1 MDNNEVLKVSGIVK
15 HFPVSNR
22 KIRNEKNSTVK
33 AVDGVSFSVRKG
45 ETFGIVGESG
55 CGKTTLGK
63 CIMRLYKPSS
73 GQMLFNVNDEM
84 QNSLT
89 LDRQE
94 SFSLKRK
101 VQMIFQDPYASFN
114 PMRNILSAFDEP
126 LKIHGFGNALQRKE
140 IVAEMLKAVNI
151 QPDYI
156 YRYPHEFSGGQRQR
170 ICIAKAL
177 AMNPEMIVCDEPV
190 SALDV
195 SIQAQILN
203 LMRKL
208 QREFN
213 LSYLFIAHDLSVVQ
227 YMSNRIA
234 VMYLGKIVEMA
245 DTDDLYNNHLHPY
258 TQALLSAVPIP
269 IYGRQRKRILLTGD
283 VPSPIDLPTGCR
295 FHPRCVNCMDICKE
309 IEPDLCSTN
318 NTGHMVACHL
328 YKQEM
333 S

>member
-1 MDNNEVLKVSGIVK
+1 MEKNEVLKVNGIVK
-15 HFPVSNR
+15 NFPVSSRVVFKKN
-22 KIRNEKNSTVK
+22 NSTVK

-45 ETFGIVGESG
+45 ETFGVVGESG

-73 GQMLFNVNDEM
+73 GKILFNINGEM
-84 QNSLT
+84 QDSLT
-89 LDRQE
+89 LNRQE

-140 IVAEMLKAVNI
+140 IVAEMLRAVNI

-177 AMNPEMIVCDEPV
+177 AMNPEIIVCDEPV

-245 DTDDLYNNHLHPY
+245 DTDDIYNNHLHPY

-269 IYGRQRKRILLTGD
+269 IYGQQRERILLTGD

-309 IEPDLCSTN
+309 IEPELCAIN
-318 NTGHMVACHL
+318 DTGHMVACHL
-328 YKQEM
+328 YKP